1 MLRRII
7 VPLDGSAFAETAI
20 PAAAGLA
27 RGLRGHLEL
36 VMVHSPALSGPSPTA
51 ALAQD
56 ARIRAYEEA
65 SVIQKARSS
74 AGAADGPVASSVLD
88 GPVAATLIEHV
99 RSRKA
104 DLVVMT
110 THGRTGLSRFFLGSV
125 ADRLVRELHCPILL
139 LPPEAPQV
147 PEPGAIARILI
158 PLDGSALAAS
168 VLGRVAAVLPP
179 DAALELVRVV
189 ILPAMPLPP
198 EAASALPSEILDEE
212 LSIAAHYLEDVA
224 ATLRARG
231 RVVHTRMLSHWSAA
245 AAIADYAA
253 ERHCD
258 LIALATRGES
268 GLQRALLG
276 SVADKLIRS
285 ARLPVL
291 VWNPPAGA
299 PNRKGSSVEEAAE
312 KGAAAVGAPA

>member
-20 PAAAGLA
+20 PAAAALA
-27 RGLRGHLEL
+27 RGRHGHLEL

-56 ARIRAYEEA
+56 ARIRAFEEA
-65 SVIQKARSS
+65 YVIQKARST
-74 AGAADGPVASSVLD
+74 ADAADGPVASSVLD
-88 GPVAATLIEHV
+88 GPVAPTLIEHV

-125 ADRLVRELHCPILL
+125 ADRLVRELHCPVLL
-139 LPPEAPQV
+139 LAPESPQV
-147 PEPGAIARILI
+147 PEPGTAARVLI

-168 VLGRVAAVLPP
+168 ILGRAAAVLPP

-189 ILPAMPLPP
+189 ILPGMPLPP
-198 EAASALPSEILDEE
+198 EAASALPSELLDEE

-231 RVVHTRMLSHWSAA
+231 RVVHTRVLTHWNPA
-245 AAIADYAA
+245 AAIADYAE

-276 SVADKLIRS
+276 SVADKIIRS

-291 VWNPPAGA
+291 VWNPPASA
-299 PNRKGSSVEEAAE
+299 PNRKGNGMEEAAE
-312 KGAAAVGAPA
+312 KRAAAAGTSA

>member
-20 PAAAGLA
+20 PAAAALA
-27 RGLRGHLEL
+27 RGQRGHLEL
-36 VMVHSPALSGPSPTA
+36 VMVHSPGLSGPNPTA

-65 SVIQKARSS
+65 YLIQKARSS
-74 AGAADGPVASSVLD
+74 ADAADGPVASSVLD
-88 GPVAATLIEHV
+88 GPVPATLIDHV
-99 RSRKA
+99 RCRKA

-139 LPPEAPQV
+139 LPPESAQV
-147 PEPGAIARILI
+147 PEPGAAWRVLI
-158 PLDGSALAAS
+158 PVDGSTLAAS
-168 VLGRVAAVLPP
+168 MIARATAILPQ
-179 DAALELVRVV
+179 DASLELVRVV

-198 EAASALPSEILDEE
+198 EALSAVPSELLDEE
-212 LSIAAHYLEDVA
+212 LFLAGRYLEDVA

-231 RVVHTRMLSHWSAA
+231 RVVRTRVLSHWNPAQ
-245 AAIADYAA
+245 AIAEYAE

-258 LIALATRGES
+258 LIALATRGET
-268 GLQRALLG
+268 GVQRALLG
-276 SVADKLIRS
+276 SVADKIIRS

-299 PNRKGSSVEEAAE
+299 SRTDQAVDEIVEKQPAAS
-312 KGAAAVGAPA
+312 GATV

>member
-7 VPLDGSAFAETAI
+7 VPLDGSAFADTAI
-20 PAAAGLA
+20 PAAAALA
-27 RGLRGHLEL
+27 RGLHGHLEL

-56 ARIRAYEEA
+56 ARIRSFEEA
-65 SVIQKARSS
+65 YVIQKARST
-74 AGAADGPVASSVLD
+74 ADAADGPVASSVLD
-88 GPVAATLIEHV
+88 GPVAPTLIEHV
-99 RSRKA
+99 RARKA

-110 THGRTGLSRFFLGSV
+110 THGRAGLSRFFLGSV

-139 LPPEAPQV
+139 LPPESPQV
-147 PEPGAIARILI
+147 PEPGAAARILI

-168 VLGRVAAVLPP
+168 VLGRAAAVLP

-189 ILPAMPLPP
+189 VLPATPLPP
-198 EAASALPSEILDEE
+198 DAAWGVPSEILDEE
-212 LSIAAHYLEDVA
+212 LSIATHYLEDVA
-224 ATLRARG
+224 ATLRAKG
-231 RVVHTRMLSHWSAA
+231 RVVHTRVLSHWSPA
-245 AAIADYAA
+245 AAIADYAE

-268 GLQRALLG
+268 GLPRALLG
-276 SVADKLIRS
+276 SVADKVIRS

-291 VWNPPAGA
+291 VWNPPTGA
-299 PNRKGSSVEEAAE
+299 PNRKGNAVEEAAE
-312 KGAAAVGAPA
+312 KRAAAVGTPA

>member
-51 ALAQD
+51 ALTQD

-65 SVIQKARSS
+65 YVIQKARSS
-74 AGAADGPVASSVLD
+74 ADAADGPVASSVLD
-88 GPVAATLIEHV
+88 GPVAATLIDHI
-99 RSRKA
+99 RARKA

-110 THGRTGLSRFFLGSV
+110 THGRAGLSRFFLGSV
-125 ADRLVRELHCPILL
+125 ADRLVREVHCPILL
-139 LPPEAPQV
+139 LPPESPQV
-147 PEPGAIARILI
+147 PEPGAAARILI

-168 VLGRVAAVLPP
+168 VLGRAVSVLPP
-179 DAALELVRVV
+179 DATLELVRVA
-189 ILPAMPLPP
+189 ILPAIPLPP
-198 EAASALPSEILDEE
+198 EAASGIPSELLDEE

-224 ATLRARG
+224 ATLRAKG
-231 RVVHTRMLSHWSAA
+231 RVVHTRVLSHWSPA
-245 AAIADYAA
+245 AAIADYAE

-276 SVADKLIRS
+276 SVADKVIRS

-299 PNRKGSSVEEAAE
+299 PNRKGTGTEETAE
-312 KGAAAVGAPA
+312 KRPAAAGVPA

>member
-7 VPLDGSAFAETAI
+7 VPLDGSAFAESAI
-20 PAAAGLA
+20 PAAAALA

-36 VMVHSPALSGPSPTA
+36 VMVHSPALAGPSPTA

-65 SVIQKARSS
+65 YVIQKARSS
-74 AGAADGPVASSVLD
+74 ADAADGPVASSVLD
-88 GPVAATLIEHV
+88 GPVAAALTDHV

-110 THGRTGLSRFFLGSV
+110 TPGRTGLSRFFLGSV

-139 LPPEAPQV
+139 LPPDAPQV
-147 PEPGAIARILI
+147 PEPGTAARVLI

-168 VLGRVAAVLPP
+168 MIARATAVLPA
-179 DAALELVRVV
+179 DAVLELVRVV

-198 EAASALPSEILDEE
+198 EAASALPSEMLDEE
-212 LSIAAHYLEDVA
+212 LSVATHYLDDMA

-231 RVVHTRMLSHWSAA
+231 RTVHTRVLSHWSPA
-245 AAIADYAA
+245 AAIADYAD

-258 LIALATRGES
+258 LIALATRGQ
-268 GLQRALLG
+268 GGAQRALLG
-276 SVADKLIRS
+276 SVADKVIRS
-285 ARLPVL
+285 ARRPVL
-291 VWNPPAGA
+291 VWNPPPAAQGRRS
-299 PNRKGSSVEEAAE
+299 NGIEEAVA
-312 KGAAAVGAPA
+312 KRPAASGATA

>member
-7 VPLDGSAFAETAI
+7 VPLDGSAFADTAI
-20 PAAAGLA
+20 PAAAALA
-27 RGLRGHLEL
+27 RGLHGHLEL

-56 ARIRAYEEA
+56 ARIRSFEEA
-65 SVIQKARSS
+65 YVIQKARSTTD
-74 AGAADGPVASSVLD
+74 AADGPVASSVLD
-88 GPVAATLIEHV
+88 GPVAPTLIEHV
-99 RSRKA
+99 RARKA

-110 THGRTGLSRFFLGSV
+110 THGRAGLSRFFLGSV

-139 LPPEAPQV
+139 LPPESPQI
-147 PEPGAIARILI
+147 PEPGAAARILI

-168 VLGRVAAVLPP
+168 VLGRAAAVLP

-189 ILPAMPLPP
+189 VLPATPLPP
-198 EAASALPSEILDEE
+198 DAAWGVPSEILDEE
-212 LSIAAHYLEDVA
+212 LSIATHYLEDVA

-231 RVVHTRMLSHWSAA
+231 RVVHTRVLSHWSPA
-245 AAIADYAA
+245 AAIADYAE

-276 SVADKLIRS
+276 SVADKVIRS

-299 PNRKGSSVEEAAE
+299 PNRKGNGVEEAE
-312 KGAAAVGAPA
+312 KHAAAVGTPA

>member
-20 PAAAGLA
+20 PAAAALA

-56 ARIRAYEEA
+56 ARIRSFEEA
-65 SVIQKARSS
+65 YVIQKARST
-74 AGAADGPVASSVLD
+74 ADAADGPVASSVLD
-88 GPVAATLIEHV
+88 GPVAPTLIEHV
-99 RSRKA
+99 RARKA

-110 THGRTGLSRFFLGSV
+110 THGRAGLSRFFLGSV

-139 LPPEAPQV
+139 LPPESPQI
-147 PEPGAIARILI
+147 PEPGAAARILI

-168 VLGRVAAVLPP
+168 VLGRAAAVLP

-189 ILPAMPLPP
+189 VLPATPLPP
-198 EAASALPSEILDEE
+198 EAGWSVPSEILDEE

-231 RVVHTRMLSHWSAA
+231 RVVHTRVLSHWSPA
-245 AAIADYAA
+245 AAIADYAE

-258 LIALATRGES
+258 LVALATRGES

-276 SVADKLIRS
+276 SVADKIIRS

-299 PNRKGSSVEEAAE
+299 PNRKGNGMEEAAE
-312 KGAAAVGAPA
+312 KRPAAVGTPA

>member
-1 MLRRII
+1 MLRRIV

-20 PAAAGLA
+20 PAAATMA
-27 RGLRGHLEL
+27 RSLRGHLEL

-65 SVIQKARSS
+65 YVIQKARSS
-74 AGAADGPVASSVLD
+74 ADAADGPVASSVLD
-88 GPVAATLIEHV
+88 GPVAATLIDHV

-110 THGRTGLSRFFLGSV
+110 THGRTGLSRYFLGSV

-147 PEPGAIARILI
+147 PEPGAGARVLI

-168 VLGRVAAVLPP
+168 IIARAVAVLPP
-179 DAALELVRVV
+179 DATLELVRVV

-198 EAASALPSEILDEE
+198 EAASAIPSEMLDEE
-212 LSIAAHYLEDVA
+212 LSVAAHYLEDVA

-231 RVVHTRMLSHWSAA
+231 RTVHTRILSHWSPA
-245 AAIADYAA
+245 AAIADYAD

-258 LIALATRGES
+258 LIALATRGEG

-276 SVADKLIRS
+276 SVADKLIRT

-291 VWNPPAGA
+291 VWNPPAAAQGRRSNSA
-299 PNRKGSSVEEAAE
+299 EAAE
-312 KGAAAVGAPA
+312 KQPAPAGATA

>member
-27 RGLRGHLEL
+27 RGLRGQLEL

-65 SVIQKARSS
+65 YVIQKARSS
-74 AGAADGPVASSVLD
+74 AEAADGPVASSVLD
-88 GPVAATLIEHV
+88 GPVAATLIDHV
-99 RSRKA
+99 RARKA

-110 THGRTGLSRFFLGSV
+110 THGRNGLSRFFLGSV

-139 LPPEAPQV
+139 LPPESPQV
-147 PEPGAIARILI
+147 PEPGAAARILI

-168 VLGRVAAVLPP
+168 ILGRAAALLSPA
-179 DAALELVRVV
+179 AALELVRVV
-189 ILPAMPLPP
+189 VLPATPLPP
-198 EAASALPSEILDEE
+198 DAAWGVPSEILDEE
-212 LSIAAHYLEDVA
+212 LSTATHYLEDVA

-231 RVVHTRMLSHWSAA
+231 QLVHTRVLSHWSPA
-245 AAIADYAA
+245 AAIVDYAE

-258 LIALATRGES
+258 LIALSTRGES

-276 SVADKLIRS
+276 SVADKIIRS

-291 VWNPPAGA
+291 VWNPPAA
-299 PNRKGSSVEEAAE
+299 VPNRKGNGREEAAE
-312 KGAAAVGAPA
+312 KRAAAAGTPA

>member
-20 PAAAGLA
+20 PAAAALA

-65 SVIQKARSS
+65 YVIQKARSS

-88 GPVAATLIEHV
+88 GPVAATLIDHV

-104 DLVVMT
+104 DVVVMT
-110 THGRTGLSRFFLGSV
+110 THGRAGLSRFFLGSV

-139 LPPEAPQV
+139 LPPESPQV
-147 PEPGAIARILI
+147 PEPGAAARILI

-168 VLGRVAAVLPP
+168 VLGRAAAVLP

-189 ILPAMPLPP
+189 VLPATPLPP
-198 EAASALPSEILDEE
+198 DAAWGIPSEILDEE
-212 LSIAAHYLEDVA
+212 LSLATHYLEDVA

-231 RVVHTRMLSHWSAA
+231 WVVHTRVLSHWSPA
-245 AAIADYAA
+245 AAIADYAE

-276 SVADKLIRS
+276 SVADKVIRS

-299 PNRKGSSVEEAAE
+299 PNRKGNGVEEAAE
-312 KGAAAVGAPA
+312 KRAAAVGTPA

>member
-7 VPLDGSAFAETAI
+7 VPLDGSAFSETAI
-20 PAAAGLA
+20 PAAAALA
-27 RGLRGHLEL
+27 RGLHGHLEL

-56 ARIRAYEEA
+56 ARIRSFEEA
-65 SVIQKARSS
+65 YVIQKARST
-74 AGAADGPVASSVLD
+74 ADAADGPVASSVLD
-88 GPVAATLIEHV
+88 GPVAPTLIEHV
-99 RSRKA
+99 RARKA

-110 THGRTGLSRFFLGSV
+110 THGRAGLSRFFLGSV

-139 LPPEAPQV
+139 LPPESPQI
-147 PEPGAIARILI
+147 PEPGAAARILI

-168 VLGRVAAVLPP
+168 VLGRAAAVLP
-179 DAALELVRVV
+179 DAALELVRVA

-198 EAASALPSEILDEE
+198 EAASAVPSEILDEE

-224 ATLRARG
+224 ATLRAKG
-231 RVVHTRMLSHWSAA
+231 RVVHTRVLSHWSPA
-245 AAIADYAA
+245 AAIADYAE

-276 SVADKLIRS
+276 SVADKIIRS

-299 PNRKGSSVEEAAE
+299 PNRKGNGVEEAAE
-312 KGAAAVGAPA
+312 KRAAPVGTPA

>member
-20 PAAAGLA
+20 PAAAALA

-56 ARIRAYEEA
+56 ARIRSFEEA
-65 SVIQKARSS
+65 YVIQKARST
-74 AGAADGPVASSVLD
+74 ADAADGPVASSVLD
-88 GPVAATLIEHV
+88 GPVAPTLIEHV
-99 RSRKA
+99 RARKA

-110 THGRTGLSRFFLGSV
+110 THGRAGLSRFFLGSV

-139 LPPEAPQV
+139 LPPEAPQI
-147 PEPGAIARILI
+147 PEPGAAARILI

-168 VLGRVAAVLPP
+168 VLGRAAAVLP

-189 ILPAMPLPP
+189 VLPATPLPP
-198 EAASALPSEILDEE
+198 EAGWSVPSEILDEE

-231 RVVHTRMLSHWSAA
+231 RVVHTRVLSHWSPA
-245 AAIADYAA
+245 AAIADYAE

-276 SVADKLIRS
+276 SVADKIIRS

-299 PNRKGSSVEEAAE
+299 PNRKGNGMEEAAE
-312 KGAAAVGAPA
+312 KRPAAVGTPA

>member
-1 MLRRII
+1 MHRRIV

-20 PAAAGLA
+20 PTAAAMA
-27 RGLRGHLEL
+27 RSLRGHLEL
-36 VMVHSPALSGPSPTA
+36 AMVHSPALSGPSPAA

-65 SVIQKARSS
+65 YVSQKARSS
-74 AGAADGPVASSVLD
+74 ADAADGPVACSVLD
-88 GPVAATLIEHV
+88 GPVAATLIDHV

-139 LPPEAPQV
+139 LPPQAPQV
-147 PEPGAIARILI
+147 PEPGAGARVLI

-168 VLGRVAAVLPP
+168 IIARAVAVLPP
-179 DAALELVRVV
+179 DATLELVRVV
-189 ILPAMPLPP
+189 ILPAIPLPP
-198 EAASALPSEILDEE
+198 EAASALPSEMLDEE
-212 LSIAAHYLEDVA
+212 MSVAAHYLEDVA
-224 ATLRARG
+224 TTLRARG
-231 RVVHTRMLSHWSAA
+231 RAVHTRVLSHWSPA
-245 AAIADYAA
+245 AAIADHAD

-258 LIALATRGES
+258 LIALATRGEG

-276 SVADKLIRS
+276 SVADKLIRT

-291 VWNPPAGA
+291 VWNPPAAAQG
-299 PNRKGSSVEEAAE
+299 RRSDSVEAA
-312 KGAAAVGAPA
+312 GTQSTPAGVTA

>member
-7 VPLDGSAFAETAI
+7 VPLDGSAFADTAI
-20 PAAAGLA
+20 PAAAALA
-27 RGLRGHLEL
+27 RGLHGHLEL

-56 ARIRAYEEA
+56 ARIRSFEEA
-65 SVIQKARSS
+65 YVIQKARSTTD
-74 AGAADGPVASSVLD
+74 AADGPVASSVLD
-88 GPVAATLIEHV
+88 GPVAPTLIEHV
-99 RSRKA
+99 RARKA

-110 THGRTGLSRFFLGSV
+110 THGRAGLSRFFLGSV

-139 LPPEAPQV
+139 LPPESPQV
-147 PEPGAIARILI
+147 PEPGAAARILI

-168 VLGRVAAVLPP
+168 VLGRAAAVLP

-198 EAASALPSEILDEE
+198 EAASAVPSEILDEE

-231 RVVHTRMLSHWSAA
+231 RVVHTRVLSHWSPA
-245 AAIADYAA
+245 AAIADYAE

-276 SVADKLIRS
+276 SVADKIIRS

-299 PNRKGSSVEEAAE
+299 PNRKGNGMEEAAE
-312 KGAAAVGAPA
+312 KRAAAVGTPA

>member
-20 PAAAGLA
+20 PAAAALA

-56 ARIRAYEEA
+56 ARIRSFEEA
-65 SVIQKARSS
+65 YVIQKARST
-74 AGAADGPVASSVLD
+74 ADAADGPVASSVLD
-88 GPVAATLIEHV
+88 GPVAPTLIEHV
-99 RSRKA
+99 RARKA

-110 THGRTGLSRFFLGSV
+110 THGRAGLSRFFLGSV

-139 LPPEAPQV
+139 LPPESPQI
-147 PEPGAIARILI
+147 PEPGAAARILI

-168 VLGRVAAVLPP
+168 VLGRAAAVLP

-189 ILPAMPLPP
+189 VLPATPLPP
-198 EAASALPSEILDEE
+198 EAGWSVPSEILDEE

-231 RVVHTRMLSHWSAA
+231 RVVHTRVLSHWSPA
-245 AAIADYAA
+245 AAIADYAE

-268 GLQRALLG
+268 GLQRTLLG
-276 SVADKLIRS
+276 SVADKIIRS

-299 PNRKGSSVEEAAE
+299 PNRKGNGMEEAAE
-312 KGAAAVGAPA
+312 KRPAAVGTPA

>member
-20 PAAAGLA
+20 PAAAALA
-27 RGLRGHLEL
+27 RGPHGHLEL

-56 ARIRAYEEA
+56 ARIRSFEEA
-65 SVIQKARSS
+65 YVIQKARST
-74 AGAADGPVASSVLD
+74 ADAADGPVASSVLD
-88 GPVAATLIEHV
+88 GPVAPTLIEHV
-99 RSRKA
+99 RARKA

-110 THGRTGLSRFFLGSV
+110 THGRAGLSRFFLGSV

-139 LPPEAPQV
+139 LPPESPQI
-147 PEPGAIARILI
+147 PEPGAAARILI

-168 VLGRVAAVLPP
+168 VLGRAAAVLP

-189 ILPAMPLPP
+189 VLPATPLPP
-198 EAASALPSEILDEE
+198 EAGWSVPSEILDEE

-231 RVVHTRMLSHWSAA
+231 RVVHTRVLSHWSPA
-245 AAIADYAA
+245 AAIADYAE

-276 SVADKLIRS
+276 SVADKIIRS

-299 PNRKGSSVEEAAE
+299 PNRKGNGMEEAAE
-312 KGAAAVGAPA
+312 KRPAAVGTPA

>member
-20 PAAAGLA
+20 PAAAALA

-56 ARIRAYEEA
+56 ARIRSFEEA
-65 SVIQKARSS
+65 YVIQKARST
-74 AGAADGPVASSVLD
+74 ADAADGPVASSVLD
-88 GPVAATLIEHV
+88 GPVAPTLIEHV
-99 RSRKA
+99 RARKA

-110 THGRTGLSRFFLGSV
+110 THGRAGLSRFFLGSV

-139 LPPEAPQV
+139 LPPESPQI
-147 PEPGAIARILI
+147 PEPGAAARILI

-168 VLGRVAAVLPP
+168 VLGRAAAVLP

-189 ILPAMPLPP
+189 VLPATPLPP
-198 EAASALPSEILDEE
+198 EAGWSVPSEILDEE

-231 RVVHTRMLSHWSAA
+231 RVVHTRVLSHWSPA
-245 AAIADYAA
+245 AAIADYAE

-258 LIALATRGES
+258 LVALATRGGS

-276 SVADKLIRS
+276 SVADKIIRS

-299 PNRKGSSVEEAAE
+299 PNRKGNGMEEAAE
-312 KGAAAVGAPA
+312 KRPAAVGTPA

>member
-1 MLRRII
+1 MLRRIV

-20 PAAAGLA
+20 PAAAAIA
-27 RGLRGHLEL
+27 RSLRGHLEL

-65 SVIQKARSS
+65 YVIQKARSS
-74 AGAADGPVASSVLD
+74 ADAADGPVASSVLD
-88 GPVAATLIEHV
+88 GPVPATLIDHV

-147 PEPGAIARILI
+147 PEPGAGARVLI

-168 VLGRVAAVLPP
+168 IIARAVAVLPA
-179 DAALELVRVV
+179 DATLELVRVV

-198 EAASALPSEILDEE
+198 EAASAIPSEMLDEE
-212 LSIAAHYLEDVA
+212 LSVATHYLEDVA

-231 RVVHTRMLSHWSAA
+231 RTVHTRILSHWSPA
-245 AAIADYAA
+245 AAIADYAD

-258 LIALATRGES
+258 LIALATRGEG

-276 SVADKLIRS
+276 SVADKIIRT

-299 PNRKGSSVEEAAE
+299 QGRRSNSVEA
-312 KGAAAVGAPA
+312 GAGKQQAPAGATS